1 MTLRP
6 LFEQCRPFFY
16 YAGLFSLVGNLL
28 ALSPSLYML
37 TVFDRVLSSRSN
49 ETLIVLTL
57 IFAFALAIEAVVDA
71 QRTKLFSRLGFVVFG
86 KLRGPVLSAILRYR
100 RKDIDC
106 RHALSDLEEIQQF
119 LSASGIK
126 AAFEIPWIPIYLVVL
141 WLFHPLLSVI
151 ALVSA
156 VIMFALTYLE
166 EIVTVTNQKRAAL
179 EHRKSESFI
188 DEAFQNTEIVDALAM
203 QDPIQGRWGT
213 INDRYLAE
221 AFAAKRKVTAI
232 SAFSKFIRGVLQLAS
247 MGTAAY
253 LVINVQGV
261 SPGVVIASTIILGK
275 TIAPIVMV
283 LDSWRTFISFRESFQ
298 RIETLLIENHAEGQ
312 GFRHDPPKGRLQ
324 VERLLFFMD
333 RDRTILNG
341 VDFVLEPGG
350 SLGIIG
356 SSAAGKTTLARLLV
370 GLYAPSDGAVRLDGI
385 DMNLWSR
392 HGLGAY
398 VGYLPQSHQL
408 FSGTVAENI
417 CRMRHP
423 VSCAEAILEAAR
435 TAGVHDMII
444 QLPKGYDTEVGPGGR
459 FLSGGQRQ
467 LIALARALY
476 GKPRLVILDE
486 PNSNLDGPSELILL
500 EVIRVLKSQGVTLVV
515 ISHKPSVLQDVDE
528 LLVLGNG
535 RQLMFDRREVVLE
548 KLKQQNSVALP
559 EARA

>member
-6 LFEQCRPFFY
+6 LFSKCRPFFV

-49 ETLIVLTL
+49 ETLVVLTI
-57 IFAFALAIEAVVDA
+57 IFGFALAIEAVVDA
-71 QRTKLFSRLGFVVFG
+71 QRTQLFSRLGFVVFG
-86 KLRGPVLSAILRYR
+86 KLRGAVLSAILRFR
-100 RKDIDC
+100 REDVDC
-106 RHALSDLEEIQQF
+106 RHALSDLEEIQHF
-119 LSASGIK
+119 LSGAGIK
-126 AAFEIPWIPIYLVVL
+126 AAFEIPWIPIYLIVL

-156 VIMFALTYLE
+156 LLMFGLTYLE
-166 EIVTVTNQKRAAL
+166 EIVTVANQKRASL
-179 EHRKSESFI
+179 EHRKSEAFI

-203 QDPIQGRWGT
+203 QSAVENRWGR
-213 INDRYLAE
+213 INDRYLGE
-221 AFAAKRKVTAI
+221 AFAAKGKVTAI
-232 SAFSKFIRGVLQLAS
+232 SAFSKFVRGVLQLAS

-283 LDSWRTFISFRESFQ
+283 LDGWRTFIEFRESFD
-298 RIETLLIENHAEGQ
+298 RIDQLLLEQEGQ
-312 GFRHDPPKGRLQ
+312 DSGFRHDPPKGRLR
-324 VERLLFFMD
+324 VERLLFFLN
-333 RDRTILNG
+333 RDRNILNG
-341 VDFVLEPGG
+341 IDFALEPGD
-350 SLGIIG
+350 SLGIVG
-356 SSAAGKTTLARLLV
+356 SSASGKTTLARLLV

-385 DMNLWSR
+385 DLNLWSR
-392 HGLGAY
+392 NGLGVH

-408 FSGTVAENI
+408 FQGTVAENI
-417 CRMRHP
+417 CRMANP
-423 VSCAEAILEAAR
+423 SQSADAILDAAR
-435 TAGVHDMII
+435 RAMIHEMII

-476 GKPRLVILDE
+476 GRPRLIILDE

-500 EVIRVLKSQGVTLVV
+500 QVIRTLKAEGVTLVV
-515 ISHKPSVLQDVDE
+515 VSHKPSVLQDVE
-528 LLVLGNG
+528 HLLVLGEG
-535 RQLMFDRREVVLE
+535 RQLMFDRREVVLDR
-548 KLKQQNSVALP
+548 LKQQNSVALP
-559 EARA
+559 EDVA

>member
-6 LFEQCRPFFY
+6 LFDQCRSFFF

-106 RHALSDLEEIQQF
+106 RHALSDLEDIQQF
-119 LSASGIK
+119 LSGSGIK

-156 VIMFALTYLE
+156 LIMFALTYLE
-166 EIVTVTNQKRAAL
+166 EVVTVTNQKRAAL
-179 EHRKSESFI
+179 EHRQSESFI

-213 INDRYLAE
+213 INDRYLTE

-298 RIETLLIENHAEGQ
+298 RIEALLIENHSEAQ

-341 VDFVLEPGG
+341 IDFVLEPGG
-350 SLGIIG
+350 SLGVIG

-385 DMNLWSR
+385 DMNRWSR
-392 HGLGAY
+392 NGLGEH

-408 FSGTVAENI
+408 FNGTVAENI
-417 CRMRHP
+417 CRMRQP
-423 VSCAEAILEAAR
+423 GTCAKAILEAAR
-435 TAGVHDMII
+435 TAGVHEMII

-476 GKPRLVILDE
+476 GRPSLVILDE

-559 EARA
+559 EARG